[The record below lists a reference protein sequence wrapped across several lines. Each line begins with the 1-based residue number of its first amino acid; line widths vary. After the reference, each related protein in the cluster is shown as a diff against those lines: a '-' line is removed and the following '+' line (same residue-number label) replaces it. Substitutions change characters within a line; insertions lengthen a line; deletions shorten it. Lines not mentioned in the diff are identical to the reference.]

1 VRNGTIELFNSRR
14 LEINIDT
21 LDVALHFPNKKLGD
35 GTLRRRILLDRQR
48 PIPSKT

>member
-21 LDVALHFPNKKLGD
+21 LDVTLHLSNKKLGD
-35 GTLRRRILLDRQR
+35 GTLRLRILLDRQR
-48 PIPSKT
+48 SIPSKT